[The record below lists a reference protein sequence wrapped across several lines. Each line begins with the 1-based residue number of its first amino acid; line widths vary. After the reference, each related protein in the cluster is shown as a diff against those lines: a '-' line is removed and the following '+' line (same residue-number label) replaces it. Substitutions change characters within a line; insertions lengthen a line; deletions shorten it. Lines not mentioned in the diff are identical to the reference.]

1 MKVRLGYVAIAKTLD
16 DISYNHTMT
25 YTRYQKLGKDEGN
38 QKLDTIM
45 KQNLHNLLLILKYNV
60 QNKIF
65 FFRFSHNLVPLA
77 THDKVDFDYIT
88 PYQKEWKKIGDYIK
102 KHHMRVDSHPDQ
114 YCVLNSTNPNTIENS
129 IKMLEFQYTLYKAI
143 NIDGFVVLHI
153 GSSTPDKKT
162 AIQKFCD
169 TFYKL
174 PPHIQKMILLEN
186 DDKTFT
192 VSETLQLCEMLQIPM
207 VLDYHHYICNPG
219 KDQLTNLLTRILN
232 TWRNNPFPP
241 KMHFSS
247 PKNSKEKR
255 AHHLVIDAHKFIK
268 FLTLLKSFETD
279 VDIMLECK
287 GKDES
292 LFRLSRQ
299 LKFYTNYKFETSTS
313 FMIK

>member
-1 MKVRLGYVAIAKTLD
+1 MKIRLGYVAIAKTLD

-25 YTRYQKLGKDEGN
+25 FTHYEKLEKKERN
-38 QKLDTIM
+38 QKLDRIM
-45 KQNLHNLLLILKYNV
+45 KENLTNLLLVLKYNV

-102 KHHMRVDSHPDQ
+102 KHNMRIDSHPDQ
-114 YCVLNSTNPNTIENS
+114 YCVLNSTNPKTIENS
-129 IKMLEFQYTLYKAI
+129 IEMLKFQYTLYKAM
-143 NIDGFVVLHI
+143 NIEGFVVLHI
-153 GSSTPDKKT
+153 GSSAPDKKT
-162 AIQKFCD
+162 AMQKFCD
-169 TFYKL
+169 TINKL
-174 PPHIQKMILLEN
+174 PVYLKKMILLEN

-192 VSETLQLCEMLQIPM
+192 VSETLELCEKLQIPM

-219 KDQLTNLLTRILN
+219 KDNLNHLLKRILD
-232 TWRNNPFPP
+232 TWQNIPYPP

-247 PKNSKEKR
+247 PKNRKEKR

-268 FLTLLKSFETD
+268 FLTLLKPFETD
-279 VDIMLECK
+279 IDIMLECK

-299 LKFYTNYKFETSTS
+299 LRFYTNYKFETPTS
-313 FMIK
+313 FIIK